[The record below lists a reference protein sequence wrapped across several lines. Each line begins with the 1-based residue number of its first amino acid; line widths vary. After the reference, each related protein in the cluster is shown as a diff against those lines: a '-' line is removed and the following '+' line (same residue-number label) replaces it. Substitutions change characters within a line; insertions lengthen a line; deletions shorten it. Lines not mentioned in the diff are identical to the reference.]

1 MAAINLAVLP
11 VTPFQQN
18 CSLLVC
24 DETGSAAVVDPGGD
38 LDRVLGLVVKHGVKV
53 EKILLTHGH
62 LDHCGG
68 TAELARRLSVPV
80 EGPQIE
86 DQFWIDQLPQAGQR
100 YGFPALE
107 VFTPDRWLSGG
118 DRVRVGN
125 VELEVRH
132 CPGHT
137 PGHVVFF
144 SAENRLAWVGD
155 VLFRGSIG
163 RSDFPRG
170 DHATLIRSI
179 TTQLWPLGDDVAFVP
194 GHGPMSTF
202 GEERQSNPHVCDAAL
217 AER

>member
-118 DRVRVGN
+118 DRVCVGN

-137 PGHVVFF
+137 PEHVVFF

>member
-11 VTPFQQN
+11 VTPFQQD

>member
-1 MAAINLAVLP
+1 MATINVAVVP

-24 DETGSAAVVDPGGD
+24 KETRRAAVVDPGGD
-38 LDRVLGLVVKHGVKV
+38 LDRVLGVVVKQGVEV

-80 EGPQIE
+80 EGPHV
-86 DQFWIDQLPQAGQR
+86 DDLFWIDQLPQAGQR

-107 VFTPDRWLSGG
+107 LFTPDRWLSGG

-137 PGHVVFF
+137 PGHVIFF

-170 DHATLIRSI
+170 DHAALIRSV

-202 GEERQSNPHVCDAAL
+202 GDERRNNPYVCDAAL